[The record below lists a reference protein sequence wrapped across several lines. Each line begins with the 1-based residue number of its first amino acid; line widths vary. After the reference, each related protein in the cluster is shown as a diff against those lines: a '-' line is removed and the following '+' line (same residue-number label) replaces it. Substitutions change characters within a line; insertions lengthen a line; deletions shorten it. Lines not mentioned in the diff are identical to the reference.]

1 MAGAKA
7 GNFNELIS
15 PFLRKK
21 ILEAEQQFGAH
32 SFEYRALTSQYI
44 VSPEE
49 NRIYP
54 WERRRHYEADMA
66 LTFEDKPLV
75 GVERLYRRTILIEPS
90 TVCAAHCRWCLRGQ
104 YPTGAMQ
111 RDDIALAARYTDA
124 QHDRS

>member
-32 SFEYRALTSQYI
+32 SLEYRGLPDT
-44 VSPEE
+44 
-49 NRIYP
+49 
-54 WERRRHYEADMA
+54 
-66 LTFEDKPLV
+66 
-75 GVERLYRRTILIEPS
+75 
-90 TVCAAHCRWCLRGQ
+90 
-104 YPTGAMQ
+104 
-111 RDDIALAARYTDA
+111 TDA

>member
-32 SFEYRALTSQYI
+32 SPEYRALTSQYI

-54 WERRRHYEADMA
+54 WERRRHYEADMPRRPSPA
-66 LTFEDKPLV
+66 DSVATS
-75 GVERLYRRTILIEPS
+75 LY
-90 TVCAAHCRWCLRGQ
+90 V
-104 YPTGAMQ
+104 
-111 RDDIALAARYTDA
+111 